1 MSPPQQSSNTTTTT
15 TTVAELRCTLCGF
28 VSFSRDEIGAHCE
41 DAHDLFLC
49 QACNLVFKRRQS
61 LQSHARAKHGTTF
74 VSQRSKNLGVNNR
87 GGRVSKKGAS
97 SASNIN
103 NSQTTKFFNPLMTSP
118 VKNNA
123 GRQQQQQQMQSTLSQ
138 DIMLQLPT
146 QPLQPSLLN
155 RSGHLISTERNNFE
169 LMPDIREILAKN
181 KAVMP
186 NLTST
191 ATTVTFSGSTSMA
204 PSRQKKT
211 TKGKR
216 QQNHN
221 WARTLSQGDQPLI
234 LDSRLSDPVTRNQFN
249 SEFAKKITSHGIG
262 AEMFGMS
269 QDRLPSLRGTYRLE
283 IKERVAENGDASG
296 HGASPSG
303 ATSNGGETMYS
314 YDIVDTGIP
323 SEGCKVICGL
333 CNFSNPRI
341 ENVLFHCEIDHK
353 QYYCQNKR
361 CQYGFSSWDTLMRHM
376 KNVHRKEKQ

>member
-1 MSPPQQSSNTTTTT
+1 M
-15 TTVAELRCTLCGF
+15 
-28 VSFSRDEIGAHCE
+28 AH
-41 DAHDLFLC
+41 
-49 QACNLVFKRRQS
+49 
-61 LQSHARAKHGTTF
+61 
-74 VSQRSKNLGVNNR
+74 
-87 GGRVSKKGAS
+87 
-97 SASNIN
+97 
-103 NSQTTKFFNPLMTSP
+103 
-118 VKNNA
+118 
-123 GRQQQQQQMQSTLSQ
+123 QMQQHHNMLSQ

-146 QPLQPSLLN
+146 QPIQPSLLN
-155 RSGHLISTERNNFE
+155 RSGHLMSSQTDHKNNFE
-169 LMPDIREILAKN
+169 MMPDIREILAKN

-186 NLTST
+186 NLTS
-191 ATTVTFSGSTSMA
+191 ASTTVTYSCGTTSTA
-204 PSRQKKT
+204 AASRQKKA

-221 WARTLSQGDQPLI
+221 WARTLSQGGSDQPLI

-283 IKERVAENGDASG
+283 IKERVTENGNDASG
-296 HGASPSG
+296 HT
-303 ATSNGGETMYS
+303 ATNGETVYT
-314 YDIVDTGIP
+314 YDIVDTGMQ

-361 CQYGFSSWDTLMRHM
+361 CQNGFSTWDTLMRHM

>member
-1 MSPPQQSSNTTTTT
+1 M
-15 TTVAELRCTLCGF
+15 
-28 VSFSRDEIGAHCE
+28 
-41 DAHDLFLC
+41 
-49 QACNLVFKRRQS
+49 
-61 LQSHARAKHGTTF
+61 
-74 VSQRSKNLGVNNR
+74 GVNSR
-87 GGRVSKKGAS
+87 AGGGRVTKKGNAATS
-97 SASNIN
+97 STATAGSIN
-103 NSQTTKFFNPLMTSP
+103 NSHQTKFFNPLLNSSI
-118 VKNNA
+118 KNNT
-123 GRQQQQQQMQSTLSQ
+123 GRQIHHQQQQQQQHHQNTLSQ

-146 QPLQPSLLN
+146 QPLQPSVLN
-155 RSGHLISTERNNFE
+155 RSGHLVSSQANDRNNFD

-191 ATTVTFSGSTSMA
+191 ATNVTYSGTASMA
-204 PSRQKKT
+204 PSRQKKVT
-211 TKGKR
+211 AKGKR

-296 HGASPSG
+296 HGASPAG
-303 ATSNGGETMYS
+303 ATSNGETMYS
-314 YDIVDTGIP
+314 YDIVDTGLP

-361 CQYGFSSWDTLMRHM
+361 CQNGFSSWDTLMRHM

>member
-1 MSPPQQSSNTTTTT
+1 
-15 TTVAELRCTLCGF
+15 
-28 VSFSRDEIGAHCE
+28 
-41 DAHDLFLC
+41 
-49 QACNLVFKRRQS
+49 
-61 LQSHARAKHGTTF
+61 
-74 VSQRSKNLGVNNR
+74 
-87 GGRVSKKGAS
+87 
-97 SASNIN
+97 
-103 NSQTTKFFNPLMTSP
+103 MTSP